1 MNRDSMI
8 SIKKSLGPLNISQ
21 TNTAKA
27 PFTAYPLIW
36 LVQLYRLTLSPI
48 FGIYCRFEPTCSR
61 YSIDALTKYGALK
74 GTIITIKRIG
84 RCHPWHPGGYDPV
97 E

>member
-1 MNRDSMI
+1 M
-8 SIKKSLGPLNISQ
+8 SIFQ

-27 PFTAYPLIW
+27 PLSAYPLIW

-48 FGIYCRFEPTCSR
+48 FGNYCRFEPTCSR
-61 YSIDALTKYGALK
+61 YAIGALKKYGALK
-74 GTIITIKRIG
+74 GMLMAIKRIG